1 MGVALPPQLG
11 RLAVRARPART
22 GMKSITEC
30 VYRAEFDMGT
40 YGRADEASR
49 SRAWRRGCEPR
60 CAARATGD

>member
-1 MGVALPPQLG
+1 VLRFHHSSGGLRCAHG
-11 RLAVRARPART
+11 KRD

-40 YGRADEASR
+40 YGRARTNRPALAPGDAV
-49 SRAWRRGCEPR
+49 GEPR